1 MHIKAVVIGIMFLVA
16 THVAVAEPKPVAIK
30 DWTFIDTGGG
40 TGIAK
45 TINESG
51 SVLGIYCLAKQNCE
65 AYMMSSMTC
74 EVGSKY
80 PGLINADSGSF
91 HVSVTCRNIASE
103 DQKPNYAF
111 VFDEFDL
118 IRNLMLKDH
127 SVGVA
132 LPLASGQFKVTR
144 FSLEGSNETLAAV
157 SRALTNGG
165 TKQVSAK
172 QAKDQ
177 TI

>member
-1 MHIKAVVIGIMFLVA
+1 MRIRAVVIGIVLVVA

-51 SVLGIYCLAKQNCE
+51 SVLGIYCIAKQNCD
-65 AYMMSSMTC
+65 AYMVSSMTC

-80 PGLINADSGSF
+80 PGLINSDSGSF
-91 HVSVTCRNIASE
+91 HASVTCRNIASE
-103 DQKPNYAF
+103 GEKPNYAF

-127 SVGVA
+127 TVGVA
-132 LPLASGQFKVTR
+132 LPLASGQFKVAR

-157 SRALTNGG
+157 SRAMNGG
-165 TKQVSAK
+165 AKQVSTT
-172 QAKDQ
+172 QTKDQ